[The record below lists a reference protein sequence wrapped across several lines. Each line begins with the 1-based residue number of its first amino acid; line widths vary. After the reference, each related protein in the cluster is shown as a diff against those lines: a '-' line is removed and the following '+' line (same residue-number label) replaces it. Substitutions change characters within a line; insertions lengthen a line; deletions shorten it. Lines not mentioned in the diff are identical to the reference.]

1 MWKCILQWNLY
12 NEVLGLTNYF
22 FSTPVMIKFR
32 VISHLFQR
40 LFLINWENR
49 RDCHITM
56 PLSLKTVEV
65 QIKGGHW
72 NKRFR
77 TVQFYW
83 KFKAIWKMSFLTNE
97 PAKKAEI
104 NILTAREQGFGTRPG
119 HHGQSYQRL
128 CISRVRHLGFW
139 TNLSLVFLI
148 FLFYLIFRSNLFSIT
163 SESSVG
169 RALILSLGS
178 CPDFLPAFF
187 PFGVFLGRSFLASVL
202 PHLFQFVSGS
212 SVLLVFRFFPVSYF
226 MFLYSYH
233 SFAPA
238 PFIYL
243 IYLVSICMFRLAVP
257 EPLFRQ
263 GGKVIDL

>member
-12 NEVLGLTNYF
+12 NEVLGQTNYF
-22 FSTPVMIKFR
+22 FSTPVIIKFR

-148 FLFYLIFRSNLFSIT
+148 FLFYLIFK
-163 SESSVG
+163 EQP
-169 RALILSLGS
+169 ILDYIVKFRRKGFDLE
-178 CPDFLPAFF
+178 PWFLPRF
-187 PFGVFLGRSFLASVL
+187 PACIFSLRGFLGQVFSGLRFTAFISVCK
-202 PHLFQFVSGS
+202 
-212 SVLLVFRFFPVSYF
+212 R
-226 MFLYSYH
+226 
-233 SFAPA
+233 
-238 PFIYL
+238 
-243 IYLVSICMFRLAVP
+243 
-257 EPLFRQ
+257 
-263 GGKVIDL
+263 